1 MRVIQHIKTRS
12 AAIIVLIG
20 LIMSGGL
27 GVSIPVT
34 SLFSE
39 QNERIDASL
48 KRLAVYRAQTATQP
62 QLERQLRDMERA
74 AASLPGLIKTENA
87 SVAAA
92 QMQGELKTI
101 VERSRGEVRTTQI
114 LPPASMSGFE
124 QVSVKS
130 ELSVPITSLREI
142 LHSVETHVPYFFIE
156 RMTIT
161 GPRDWPSDLKS
172 APEPRLQINW
182 TVHAFRRSAPK

>member
-1 MRVIQHIKTRS
+1 MPLIKTRS
-12 AAIIVLIG
+12 AAIVILIG
-20 LIMSGGL
+20 VIASGGL
-27 GVSIPVT
+27 GVIIPIT
-34 SLFSE
+34 HLFSE
-39 QNERIDASL
+39 QNERIEASL
-48 KRLAVYRAQTATQP
+48 KRLAVYRAETATQP
-62 QLERQLRDMERA
+62 QLEKQLRDMERA

-114 LPPASMSGFE
+114 LPSAPVSGFE
-124 QVSVKS
+124 EVSVKS
-130 ELSVPITSLREI
+130 ELSVPITSLRDV

-161 GPRDWPSDLKS
+161 GPRDWPADLKN

-182 TVHAFRRSAPK
+182 TVHAFRRSGLK